1 MTLNTIDFTRLHPAS
16 PNDSSSWP
24 HKVERPRFLIQAVV
38 INVLQPHISRG
49 AQLGQSDKHKYP
61 LDNDTYLL
69 VGIVP
74 IMKGDTKTAILDAA
88 QELIQRRGVNAMSY
102 HDISE
107 AIGIR
112 KASIH
117 HHFPT
122 KDALLDALIQ
132 RYTAYFLGLVDS
144 IVKSKKN
151 PAEQL
156 LDYAGLFE
164 ATLSEGKQD
173 KACLCGML
181 GAELSSL
188 GSPAAAGVKRFYREN
203 EARLVRILEEGKA
216 QGQFHFKGEAK
227 LVAAMIFSLL
237 EGGALVA
244 RAEGGHKRLHAMV
257 EQTLK
262 LLLR

>member
-1 MTLNTIDFTRLHPAS
+1 MI
-16 PNDSSSWP
+16 
-24 HKVERPRFLIQAVV
+24 
-38 INVLQPHISRG
+38 
-49 AQLGQSDKHKYP
+49 
-61 LDNDTYLL
+61 
-69 VGIVP
+69 
-74 IMKGDTKTAILDAA
+74 KGDTKTAILDAA
-88 QELIQRRGVNAMSY
+88 QELIQRSGANAMSY
-102 HDISE
+102 QHISE

-122 KDALLDALIQ
+122 KDALLDALIR
-132 RYTAYFLGLVDS
+132 RYAAYFLGLVDS
-144 IVKSKKN
+144 IVESKKD
-151 PAEQL
+151 PASKL
-156 LDYAGLFE
+156 RAYAGLFE

-181 GAELSSL
+181 GAELSTL
-188 GSPAAAGVKRFYREN
+188 GGPAAAGVKRFYREN
-203 EARLVRILEEGKA
+203 EARLVRVLEEGKA
-216 QGQFHFKGEAK
+216 QGHFHYQGEAK

-237 EGGALVA
+237 EGGALVT